1 MYKTEL
7 HCHSSEVS
15 CCARADAATL
25 ARRYKEAGY
34 RTVVLTNHFSS
45 FTYGHLKCSDWQ
57 EWITRFVDGYQR
69 LREAAPPDLTVL
81 FGAELRLNNNPNDF
95 LMFGVTEEFLRA
107 HPDIFDM
114 WIEDLHPLALEN
126 GIFISQAHPFRNHC
140 RITPPDWIDAIEIFN
155 GSAGGHYATD
165 SRNDVAAYWAK
176 RHNMAVTSG
185 TDYHFPNDTVNGG
198 ICTEEPILT
207 LDDLTRVLRSGDYR
221 LIIDGE

>member
-69 LREAAPPDLTVL
+69 LREAAAPDLTVL

-126 GIFISQAHPFRNHC
+126 GISSPR
-140 RITPPDWIDAIEIFN
+140 RTPSATIAASLRPT
-155 GSAGGHYATD
+155 GST
-165 SRNDVAAYWAK
+165 
-176 RHNMAVTSG
+176 
-185 TDYHFPNDTVNGG
+185 P
-198 ICTEEPILT
+198 
-207 LDDLTRVLRSGDYR
+207 LRSSTAAQAATTPQTPAMT
-221 LIIDGE
+221 